1 MQYLPF
7 TPNEYNCDIITIQA
21 PMEVIDKIN
30 IFSQMYQLEF
40 PLRTAASRFLSG
52 LRRSRSIIRLV
63 NLQCRGLQ
71 KDKRNSMQKN

>member
-30 IFSQMYQLEF
+30 IFSQMMYQARV
-40 PLRTAASRFLSG
+40 PSTN
-52 LRRSRSIIRLV
+52 RSKQISERVEKTLRLV
-63 NLQCRGLQ
+63 G
-71 KDKRNSMQKN
+71 